1 DLVQFKGLV
10 SPVDLRRSSIFILL
24 SLMPLPQ
31 QLGSV
36 QLQDSM
42 DMMMSSDDALA
53 GHLLSYKPCLLSLLI
68 GALQTETTFNIQ
80 LLLAAVLNVVHDL
93 AAAEAPTTSPE
104 PAELSSQKQRSF
116 GFTLFVYW
124 LSV

>member
-53 GHLLSYKPCLLSLLI
+53 GHLLSYKPRLLSLLI
-68 GALQTETTFNIQ
+68 GALQTETATFNIQ
-80 LLLAAVLNVVHDL
+80 LLLGQFLLADL
-93 AAAEAPTTSPE
+93 
-104 PAELSSQKQRSF
+104 LH
-116 GFTLFVYW
+116 GFISWSLITFLF
-124 LSV
+124 LQPPF